1 MSTYE
6 LSIYINLYEM
16 SGMVFDETLVTVITF
31 REPVT

>member
-31 REPVT
+31 PEPVT